1 MFIDLHLHSIFSD
14 GTATP
19 EELVQM
25 AAERNLGGI
34 ALTDH
39 DTVDGIEPFM
49 EAGKRHHVK
58 TIAGIEISAQHRGF
72 SLHILGYG
80 LDTSCGSLHSW
91 LDRVQQG
98 RIERNRK
105 IILKLREL
113 GLHIDDRELDDF
125 SHCGQTGRPHI
136 ARLLMEKGVV
146 RTMDQA
152 FSQYLRRGRPA
163 WCARFAYTAEETIAM
178 IHEAG
183 GVAVLAHPGQIDPR
197 IRIQPLLIC
206 ELVERGLDGIEVIY
220 PGHGKKIQKELTRL
234 AHRFDL
240 LITGGSDYHGG
251 NRPGSNLA
259 GQSGFCPPYTLLAEL
274 ERRLFAA
281 ATP

>member
-1 MFIDLHLHSIFSD
+1 MCIDLHLHSIFSD

-80 LDTSCGSLHSW
+80 LDPGCDSLRRW

-98 RIERNRK
+98 RTERNQN
-105 IILKLREL
+105 ILHKLREL
-113 GLHIDDRELDDF
+113 GLHINDRDLDVF

-136 ARLLMEKGVV
+136 ARLLIKKGAV

-152 FSQYLRRGRPA
+152 FNQYLRRGRPA

-183 GVAVLAHPGQIDPR
+183 GVAVLAHPGQIDPHV
-197 IRIQPLLIC
+197 RIQPLLIR

-259 GQSGFCPPYTLLAEL
+259 GKNGFCPPYTLLAEL
-274 ERRLFAA
+274 ERRLFATT
-281 ATP
+281 TP